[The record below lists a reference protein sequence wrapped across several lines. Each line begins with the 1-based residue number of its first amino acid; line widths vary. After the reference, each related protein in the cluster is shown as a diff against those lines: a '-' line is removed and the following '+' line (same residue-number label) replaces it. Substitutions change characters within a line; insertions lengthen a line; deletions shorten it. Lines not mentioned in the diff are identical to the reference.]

1 MLLVVVIIIVVKLM
15 TSITCYTQF
24 WGILWWRISKLE
36 IENNTDGIIMCW
48 EILNVLGKG
57 CNNEKH

>member
-15 TSITCYTQF
+15 TSVTCCTRF
-24 WGILWWRISKLE
+24 WGILWCRISKLE